1 MERLFIYLFIYI
13 PNATFLPGS
22 PSQSY
27 SLFPALHSPSSLH
40 VGHLSPGSLLYHW
53 SLGLSSPHPN
63 MHFIFPFIFPG
74 ALGFSPFFLHAWFC
88 PPTSP
93 PLSFSHPAL
102 PLSLPPMSILFP
114 YMRWIELAQLTNL
127 NKSRYMA
134 YFSNYFFPS
143 IDGWKYLAKIN
154 LVFWISIQIRD
165 SET

>member
-1 MERLFIYLFIYI
+1 
-13 PNATFLPGS
+13 
-22 PSQSY
+22 
-27 SLFPALHSPSSLH
+27 
-40 VGHLSPGSLLYHW
+40 
-53 SLGLSSPHPN
+53 
-63 MHFIFPFIFPG
+63 
-74 ALGFSPFFLHAWFC
+74 
-88 PPTSP
+88 
-93 PLSFSHPAL
+93 
-102 PLSLPPMSILFP
+102 MSILFP